1 MLSWL
6 RLPRA
11 QGTMTLPLFPLKTV
25 LFPGGMLPLKVY
37 EQRYLDM
44 AAERFKADQ
53 PFGIC
58 LLTEGEEVA
67 TPNQPPVAFA
77 PIGTLAHTRTWDM
90 PQLGILHLAVQGGQ
104 RFMVKTHHVE
114 ADGLIIADVQL
125 LATEPRPRIADAQL
139 PMAKLLELLMSRIGE
154 ERFGTERSFDDASWV
169 SYRLAEILPLRASI
183 KQNMLEVNDCVV
195 RLQVLEQY
203 LKREGLL

>member
-11 QGTMTLPLFPLKTV
+11 QSSMELPLFPLKTV
-25 LFPGGMLPLKVY
+25 LFPGGVLPLKIF

-58 LLTEGEEVA
+58 LLTAGEEVSG
-67 TPNQPPVAFA
+67 TGQEPVAFA
-77 PIGTLAHTRTWDM
+77 PIGTLAHTRSWDM
-90 PQLGILHLAVQGGQ
+90 PQLGILHLGIQGGQ
-104 RFMVKTHHVE
+104 RFQVKSHQ
-114 ADGLIIADVQL
+114 AKSDGLILAQVQL
-125 LATEPRPRIADAQL
+125 IAAEPQPRITEAQEPL
-139 PMAKLLELLMSRIGE
+139 AKLLELLMSRIGE
-154 ERFGTERSFDDASWV
+154 ERFGSERKFEDASWV

-183 KQNMLEVNDCVV
+183 KQNMLEVNDCEV
-195 RLQVLEQY
+195 RLRVLEQY
-203 LKREGLL
+203 LKHEGLL